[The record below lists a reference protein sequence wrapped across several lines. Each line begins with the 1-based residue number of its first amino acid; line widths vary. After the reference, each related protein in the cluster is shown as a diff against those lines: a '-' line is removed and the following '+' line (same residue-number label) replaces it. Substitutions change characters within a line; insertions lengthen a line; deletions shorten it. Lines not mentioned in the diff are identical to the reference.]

1 MKKFVICNFILMAA
15 FFASCSDE
23 SSSSS
28 SSKEDVVSCKLNVSV
43 GDEKYL
49 QMCWQAPG
57 IYEKALDELCSELET
72 KSKKGSLSDE
82 ACDAPNFVRQ
92 CKTPKDPL
100 SVLYVYD
107 MGFNLDCDDFLKVVE
122 NGYEDS
128 DDEEEEKKS
137 LTTLAYYNIPEQRC
151 VQCNAGLNCKS
162 DVDSAL
168 GERHPELDSAGV
180 GRIIV
185 EKCGAVAKTPVAI
198 CSDNDDDAPL
208 MVYFYD
214 QALKGKKCEE
224 LITFVPAKE
233 NPLGLDDESETED
246 DEDDSEADEEENDS
260 VADDEGNPEADED
273 GDEPDAEEE

>member
-1 MKKFVICNFILMAA
+1 MKKFVIWNVVLMAA
-15 FFASCSDE
+15 FLASCSDE

-49 QMCWQAPG
+49 QMCWQAPR
-57 IYEKALDELCSELET
+57 IYEKALDELCSELKT

-82 ACDAPNFVRQ
+82 ACEASNYVRQ

-100 SVLYVYD
+100 SALYVYD
-107 MGFNLDCDDFLKVVE
+107 MGLNLDCDDFLKVAE

-128 DDEEEEKKS
+128 DDEEEKKS
-137 LTTLAYYNIPEQRC
+137 LFTLAYYNIPEQRC
-151 VQCNAGLNCKS
+151 LQCNAGLNCKS

-168 GERHPELDSAGV
+168 GERHPELDKAGV

-233 NPLGLDDESETED
+233 NPLGLDDDSETED
-246 DEDDSEADEEENDS
+246 DEDDS
-260 VADDEGNPEADED
+260 VADNEGDPEADED

>member
-1 MKKFVICNFILMAA
+1 MKKFVICNFILMAVFLTA
-15 FFASCSDE
+15 CSDE

-49 QMCWQAPG
+49 QMCWQAPK
-57 IYEKALDELCSELET
+57 IYEKELKAFCNEATS
-72 KSKKGSLSDE
+72 KAKKGTLSDE
-82 ACDAPNFVRQ
+82 ACEASNYVRR
-92 CKTPKDPL
+92 CDTPKDPL
-100 SVLYVYD
+100 SALYVYD
-107 MGFNLDCDDFLKVVE
+107 MGFNLGCDDFLKVVE

-168 GERHPELDSAGV
+168 GERHPELDKAGV

-233 NPLGLDDESETED
+233 NPLGLDD
-246 DEDDSEADEEENDS
+246 DSEAD
-260 VADDEGNPEADED
+260 DEGDPEADED

>member
-1 MKKFVICNFILMAA
+1 MKKFVISNFILMAVFLTA
-15 FFASCSDE
+15 CSDDS

-28 SSKEDVVSCKLNVSV
+28 SSKEDVVSCKLTADVD
-43 GDEKYL
+43 GEKSPI
-49 QMCWQAPG
+49 MCWQAPK
-57 IYEKALDELCSELET
+57 IYEKELKAFCTEATS
-72 KSKKGSLSDE
+72 KAKKGTLSDE
-82 ACDAPNFVRQ
+82 ACEASNYVRR
-92 CKTPKDPL
+92 CDTPKDPL
-100 SVLYVYD
+100 SALYVYD
-107 MGFNLDCDDFLKVVE
+107 MGFRLDCDDFLKVVE

-128 DDEEEEKKS
+128 DDEEEESSTKS
-137 LTTLAYYNIPEQRC
+137 LAYYNIPEQRC
-151 VQCNAGLNCKS
+151 VQCNAGLTCKS
-162 DVDSAL
+162 DFNSAL

-180 GRIIV
+180 GRIMV

-233 NPLGLDDESETED
+233 NPLGLDD
-246 DEDDSEADEEENDS
+246 DS
-260 VADDEGNPEADED
+260 VADDEGDPEADED

>member
-1 MKKFVICNFILMAA
+1 MKKFVICNFILMAVFLTA
-15 FFASCSDE
+15 CSDDS

-28 SSKEDVVSCKLNVSV
+28 SSKEDVVSCKLTADVD
-43 GDEKYL
+43 GEKSPI
-49 QMCWQAPG
+49 MCWQAPE
-57 IYEKALDELCSELET
+57 IYEKELKAFCTEATS
-72 KSKKGSLSDE
+72 KAKKGTLSDE
-82 ACDAPNFVRQ
+82 ACEASNYVRR
-92 CKTPKDPL
+92 CDTPKDPL
-100 SVLYVYD
+100 SALYVYD
-107 MGFNLDCDDFLKVVE
+107 MGFRLDCDDFLKVVE

-168 GERHPELDSAGV
+168 GERHPELDKAGV

-233 NPLGLDDESETED
+233 NPLGLDDDSETED
-246 DEDDSEADEEENDS
+246 DGDDSEAD
-260 VADDEGNPEADED
+260 DEGDPEADED